1 MARRTRQERASAARE
16 KAARGSV
23 PTADER
29 PSRRRARVATVA
41 IVGRP
46 NVGKSTLFNRLIR
59 KRKAITLD
67 TPGVTRDPIAAEVE
81 WDGHRI
87 RLVDTGGLGGEA
99 DIALADRV
107 HEHTVRSVSGADLIV
122 VLLDARSGVS
132 PLDRD
137 TVDLVA
143 KLDVPALYVANKTD
157 GVEQD
162 DALVQFCEL
171 GIDLPIGV
179 SAEHDLG
186 LGDLRAAIVAAVEKT
201 CGPAPAVEGEE
212 HGDSAVLGDDEER
225 EDSAPHE
232 DGEGRGDDARPCRVA
247 IVGRPNVG
255 KSSLLNAVAGRQLAL
270 VDATPGTTRD
280 VVDLMI
286 EREGRE
292 YLLIDTAGIRRPS
305 RVDRGIERLSVGRS
319 MEAIERS
326 DVAVLLVE
334 PTEGLTDQDAR
345 IAHLAWDEGRAL
357 VIMMNKVDLLD
368 LAASDVS
375 LEDIRTETRRRYPT
389 LAVVPMG
396 FMSLAQGRGVS
407 ECFRMV
413 DRAHAAH
420 DTRVQTADLNRI
432 LADALER
439 KEPPVISGGRLR
451 LFYAAQTATRPPTF
465 TIFVNR
471 ETVPRAYTRFLERC
485 FREALPLEGTPIRIR
500 YRKRASHGAR
510 EEG

>member
-1 MARRTRQERASAARE
+1 MTRRTHDERTSAARE
-16 KAARGSV
+16 RRTRRSA

-29 PSRRRARVATVA
+29 LPRERTPAATVA

-67 TPGVTRDPIAAEVE
+67 TPGVTRDPIAEEVV
-81 WDGHRI
+81 WQGQRI

-99 DIALADRV
+99 DIQLADCV
-107 HEHTVRSVSGADLIV
+107 HEHTVRSVAGADLIV
-122 VLLDARSGVS
+122 VLFDTRAGVS

-137 TVDLVA
+137 TVDLVS
-143 KLDVPALYVANKTD
+143 KLGVPALYVANKTD
-157 GVEQD
+157 GVAQD

-171 GIDLPIGV
+171 GIDVPLGV
-179 SAEHDLG
+179 SAEHDIG
-186 LGDLRAAIVAAVEKT
+186 LGDVREAIVAAVEQAR
-201 CGPAPAVEGEE
+201 GPAAAGGPMQSDDRDESHEE
-212 HGDSAVLGDDEER
+212 
-225 EDSAPHE
+225 
-232 DGEGRGDDARPCRVA
+232 ARPCRVA

-280 VVDLMI
+280 VVDLLI
-286 EREGRE
+286 ERDGRE

-319 MEAIERS
+319 MDAIERS

-334 PTEGLTDQDAR
+334 PSEGVTDQDAR

-357 VIMMNKVDLLD
+357 VIVMNKVDLLD
-368 LAASDVS
+368 LASSDVS
-375 LEDIRTETRRRYPT
+375 LEDVRAETRRRYPT

-396 FMSLAQGRGVS
+396 FMSVAQGRGVS

-420 DTRVQTADLNRI
+420 NTHVQTADLNRI
-432 LADALER
+432 LAEALER

-485 FREALPLEGTPIRIR
+485 FREALPLEGTPVRLR

-510 EEG
+510 DEA